1 MKRLC
6 SIFSSLLIKVF
17 LIVFIILVLHTTPA
31 WAGAGGI
38 SNEGRLD
45 FEVNFRFPPTDQQIE
60 DTKTEIS
67 EGGELICDATDGQI
81 RFGTVRL
88 TGGSVDE
95 DKGDVWILPQEGRA
109 FASLL
114 GLGVLGQH
122 ITLYSDDI
130 IGEDFA
136 HELGHLALGLGD
148 EYDEQPKGGPGFEPG
163 TSDTSQNNSIMQD
176 QFTSTELTVASN
188 HDPVRGLDEAT
199 DRQESTRQ
207 TLFYPSTDS
216 FNSSDWETLAQN
228 FDFIVPPAN
237 LPVAAPPANCNSNLT
252 FVEDIVGTDQVM
264 LFIDRSG
271 SMSAPVSE
279 GSDSTRL
286 DFAKAAARGFADLQ
300 GGGGA
305 SVGLISFNE
314 NASFDRGLEDLPA
327 SDIESFKDQI
337 DELTAGGFTGIGTAL
352 SSAREEFERVEEDGR
367 TRTAFLLSDG
377 QNNDGIDPEY
387 AAQQLQDQGVR
398 IFTIPVGSA
407 ADRDLLS
414 DIAGET
420 GGEMF
425 DASSGNELP
434 PIYAELFAR
443 FRGESLSLPRVP
455 SAVAGQGTS
464 IPVGEVPSLNPIDL
478 AVAQGG
484 IAVASTHLSEGLLAQ
499 QVPSLPEQEEFTFQ
513 VEDGAQR
520 LNVFLSARNVQV
532 EDWSPG
538 FRLISPGG
546 EVITDQ
552 DQQLVVRDQFYR
564 LIRLPAPT
572 PGLWRLQIFARTP
585 ISQLSY
591 VLAHVENPAPDFFV
605 DARPRIADP
614 NQSVSIAANA
624 SFGADLDFTGPVTF
638 SGSVRRPDGS
648 IVPLNFVL
656 NNLTEEVSATFDNYL
671 GRGIYEV
678 IAKVD
683 VAEGAQVKAGEPIFS
698 GPEEPGIEVEPFVRF
713 ARTSFFLDAPNLP
726 PCNSDDCDGDGILN
740 DDEGNGDTDNDGLP
754 DPRDDD
760 SDGDDVP
767 DSVEGSI
774 DSDGDGI
781 PDFQDPDSDNDGI
794 PDGKDPNR
802 TRPDSQQICCKQL
815 IIQVNWVL
823 WLLKGIF
830 VLLIGV
836 LFTLI
841 YIAVVLS
848 KSSRHEEG

>member
-1 MKRLC
+1 MRRLR
-6 SIFSSLLIKVF
+6 SVFAPLLLKFALISFVMLSLP
-17 LIVFIILVLHTTPA
+17 TSPA
-31 WAGAGGI
+31 WAGAGSISDSGI
-38 SNEGRLD
+38 LD
-45 FEVNFRFPPTDQQIE
+45 FEVNFRFPPTEQQIE
-60 DTKTEIS
+60 DTKTEIE
-67 EGGELICDATDGQI
+67 EGGELFCDATDGQI

-95 DKGDVWILPQEGRA
+95 DRGDIWILPEEGRA
-109 FASLL
+109 SSPLL
-114 GLGVLGQH
+114 GIGTLGSH

-130 IGEDFA
+130 IREDFA

-148 EYDEQPKGGPGFEPG
+148 EYDEQPRGGPGF
-163 TSDTSQNNSIMQD
+163 DTSSPVDGASLMQ
-176 QFTSTELTVASN
+176 FLSATELTIATN
-188 HDPVRGLDEAT
+188 HDPVRGLDTAP
-199 DRQESTRQ
+199 DPDVQESTRQ
-207 TLFYPSTDS
+207 TLIYPSTDS

-228 FDFIVPPAN
+228 FDFVVIPDG
-237 LPVAAPPANCNSNLT
+237 LPDAAPPSNCNDNLN
-252 FVEDIVGTDQVM
+252 FVEDVVGTDQVM

-271 SMSAPVSE
+271 SMSDPISE
-279 GSDSTRL
+279 GSESTRL

-314 NASFDRGLEDLPA
+314 SSSLNRNLEDLPT
-327 SDIESFKDQI
+327 SDIVTFKNQI
-337 DELTAGGFTGIGTAL
+337 DSLSAGGFTGIGTAL
-352 SSAREEFERVEEDGR
+352 NSAKDEFERVEEDGR

-377 QNNDGIDPEY
+377 QNNDGIDPEE
-387 AAQQLQDQGVR
+387 AAQELKDLGVR

-414 DIAGET
+414 DVAGET

-425 DASSGNELP
+425 EASSGNELP

-443 FRGESLSLPRVP
+443 FRGESLSLPRVS
-455 SAVAGQGTS
+455 SAVAGQLTS
-464 IPVGEVPSLNPIDL
+464 VPVGEIPSSDSINL

-484 IAVASTHLSEGLLAQ
+484 IAVASSYLSEGLLAQ
-499 QVPSLPEQEEFTFQ
+499 QVPSLPEEEEFTFQ
-513 VEDGAQR
+513 VESGAER
-520 LNVFLSARNVQV
+520 LNVFLSARNIQV

-538 FRLISPGG
+538 FRLISPNG

-552 DQQLVVRDQFYR
+552 DQQLVARDQFYR

-585 ISQLSY
+585 VSQLSY
-591 VLAHVENPAPDFFV
+591 VLAHVENPSPDFFV
-605 DARPRIADP
+605 DAVPRIAEP
-614 NQSVSIAANA
+614 SQAVLIAANP
-624 SFGADLDFTGPVTF
+624 SFGADLDLTGPVSFT
-638 SGSVRRPDGS
+638 GSVLRPDGS
-648 IVPLNFVL
+648 IVPLNFIF
-656 NNLTEEVSATFDNYL
+656 NDLTEEVSATFNNYL

-678 IAKVD
+678 TARVD
-683 VAEGAQVKAGEPIFS
+683 VEEGAEVKAGEPIFS
-698 GPEEPGIEVEPFVRF
+698 GPEDPGIEVEPFVRF
-713 ARTSFFLDAPNLP
+713 ARTSFFLDTPNLP
-726 PCNSDDCDGDGILN
+726 PCSSDDCDGDGILN

-781 PDFQDPDSDNDGI
+781 PDFQDTDSDNDGI
-794 PDGKDPNR
+794 PDGIDPNR
-802 TRPDSQQICCKQL
+802 TRPDAQQICCNQL
-815 IIQVNWVL
+815 VTQINWVL

-830 VLLIGV
+830 VVLLGV

-848 KSSRHEEG
+848 KSSRREER